1 MDLCDR
7 RERRGDG
14 GDGGEVRDM
23 RGGESAPRM
32 CGECARFICV
42 VA

>member
-1 MDLCDR
+1 MVDFCDR

-14 GDGGEVRDM
+14 GDGGEGRDM

-32 CGECARFICV
+32 CG
-42 VA
+42 